1 MHSLLPDDNKMI
13 IKLFEQARSIAVVGL
28 SNKPERDSFKVSQ
41 YMQKKGY
48 RIIPVNPRVNK
59 VLGEQSY
66 SDLLSVPD
74 TIDIVNI
81 FRRSEHVP
89 PIVAEAI
96 KINPMAIWLQL
107 GIINEEAAKTAA
119 LNGIPAV
126 MDKCIMVEHRRLKG

>member
-1 MHSLLPDDNKMI
+1 MHILLPDDKMI

-28 SNKPERDSFKVSQ
+28 SNKPERDSFRVSQ

-89 PIVAEAI
+89 SIVAEAI

-107 GIINEEAAKTAA
+107 GIINEEAAKTAE
-119 LNGIPAV
+119 LNGITVV